1 MRLDA
6 SVEDWHQASFE
17 ATLREFQ
24 ERFDVTGTEEGTVM
38 ATILAYV
45 ISDLHTSRRGAI
57 LEEFRNSDRIRRLF
71 ERGVSELDAV
81 VKVKELQR
89 LVGVDIDGICG
100 PRTRA
105 AINAYDADLL
115 ATVSACQR

>member
-1 MRLDA
+1 
-6 SVEDWHQASFE
+6 
-17 ATLREFQ
+17 
-24 ERFDVTGTEEGTVM
+24 M

-71 ERGVSELDAV
+71 ERGLSELDAV

-89 LVGVDIDGICG
+89 LVGVEVDGICG